1 MVEIVQPQ
9 GWPAAKGYSNGV
21 IGEGKT
27 LFVGGQ
33 IGWTK
38 DQQFETDDFVEQAEQ
53 AMRNITDVL
62 ASAGAE
68 PADIVRLTWYIT
80 DKKTYV
86 AEQRRLGEAYRR
98 VFGRHYPAM
107 TLVQVVALLEDRAL
121 VEIEATAVIRRVV
134 Q

>member
-1 MVEIVQPQ
+1 MVEIVHPQ
-9 GWPAAKGYSNGV
+9 GWPPAKGYSNGV
-21 IGEGKT
+21 IGEGKI

-53 AMRNITDVL
+53 AMRNIADVL
-62 ASAGAE
+62 ASGGAE
-68 PADIVRLTWYIT
+68 PTDIVRLTWFIT
-80 DKKTYV
+80 DKKAYV
-86 AEQRRLGEAYRR
+86 AEQKRLGEAYRR

-121 VEIEATAVIRRVV
+121 VEIEATAVIPS
-134 Q
+134 

>member
-1 MVEIVQPQ
+1 MVEIVHPE
-9 GWPAAKGYSNGV
+9 GWPPAKGYSNGV

-27 LFVGGQ
+27 LFIGGQ

-53 AMRNITDVL
+53 AMRNIADVL

-68 PADIVRLTWYIT
+68 PTDIVRLTWFIT
-80 DKKTYV
+80 DKKAYV
-86 AEQRRLGEAYRR
+86 AEQKRLGEAYRR

-121 VEIEATAVIRRVV
+121 VEIEATAVIER
-134 Q
+134 

>member
-1 MVEIVQPQ
+1 MVEIVHPQ
-9 GWPAAKGYSNGV
+9 GWPPAKGYSNGV

-27 LFVGGQ
+27 LFIGGQ

-53 AMRNITDVL
+53 AMRNIADVVT
-62 ASAGAE
+62 SAGAE
-68 PADIVRLTWYIT
+68 PTDIVRLTWFIT
-80 DKKTYV
+80 DKKAYV

-107 TLVQVVALLEDRAL
+107 TLVQVMALLEDRAL
-121 VEIEATAVIRRVV
+121 VEIEATAVIPS
-134 Q
+134 

>member
-1 MVEIVQPQ
+1 MVEIVHPQ
-9 GWPAAKGYSNGV
+9 GWPPAKGYSNGV

-53 AMRNITDVL
+53 AMRNIADVL

-68 PADIVRLTWYIT
+68 PTDIVRLTWYIT
-80 DKKTYV
+80 DKKAYV
-86 AEQRRLGEAYRR
+86 AEQKRLGEAYRR

-107 TLVQVVALLEDRAL
+107 TLVQVLALLEDRAL
-121 VEIEATAVIRRVV
+121 VEIEATAIISG
-134 Q
+134 

>member
-1 MVEIVQPQ
+1 MVEIVHPQ
-9 GWPAAKGYSNGV
+9 GWPPAKGYSNGV
-21 IGEGKT
+21 IGEGRT
-27 LFVGGQ
+27 LFIGGQ

-53 AMRNITDVL
+53 AMRNIADVL
-62 ASAGAE
+62 ASAGAA
-68 PADIVRLTWYIT
+68 PAAIVRLTWYIT
-80 DKKTYV
+80 DKNAYV

-121 VEIEATAVIRRVV
+121 VEIEATAVIPS
-134 Q
+134 

>member
-1 MVEIVQPQ
+1 MAEIIHPQ
-9 GWPAAKGYSNGV
+9 GWPAAKGYSNGMAA
-21 IGEGKT
+21 EGKVI
-27 LFVGGQ
+27 FVGGQ

-38 DQQFETDDFVEQAEQ
+38 DQMFETDDFVEQAEQ
-53 AMRNITDVL
+53 AMRNIADVL

-68 PADIVRLTWYIT
+68 TTDLVRLTWFIT

-86 AEQRRLGEAYRR
+86 AEQKRLGEAYRR

-121 VEIEATAVIRRVV
+121 IEIEATAVIPAR
-134 Q
+134 

>member
-1 MVEIVQPQ
+1 MVEIVHPQ
-9 GWPAAKGYSNGV
+9 GWPPAKGYSNGV

-38 DQQFETDDFVEQAEQ
+38 EQQFETDDFVEQAEQ
-53 AMRNITDVL
+53 TMRNIADVL
-62 ASAGAE
+62 ASAGAS
-68 PADIVRLTWYIT
+68 PANIVRLTWYIT
-80 DKKTYV
+80 DKQAYV
-86 AEQRRLGEAYRR
+86 TQQRRLGEAYRR

-121 VEIEATAVIRRVV
+121 VEIEATAVIPD
-134 Q
+134 

>member
-1 MVEIVQPQ
+1 MVEIVHPQ
-9 GWPAAKGYSNGV
+9 GWPPAKGYSNGV

-38 DQQFETDDFVEQAEQ
+38 DQQFETDDLVEQAEQ
-53 AMRNITDVL
+53 AMRNIADVL

-68 PADIVRLTWYIT
+68 PTDIVRLTWYIT
-80 DKKTYV
+80 DKKAYV
-86 AEQRRLGEAYRR
+86 AEQKRLGEAYRR

-107 TLVQVVALLEDRAL
+107 TLVQVLALLEDRAL
-121 VEIEATAVIRRVV
+121 VEIEATAIISG
-134 Q
+134 

>member
-1 MVEIVQPQ
+1 MVEIVHPE
-9 GWPAAKGYSNGV
+9 GWPPAKGYSNGV

-27 LFVGGQ
+27 LFIGGQ

-53 AMRNITDVL
+53 AMRNIADVL

-68 PADIVRLTWYIT
+68 PTDIVRLTWFIT
-80 DKKTYV
+80 DKKAYV
-86 AEQRRLGEAYRR
+86 VEQKRLGEAYRR

-121 VEIEATAVIRRVV
+121 VEIEATAVISN
-134 Q
+134 